1 MKEAETNKKEALTE
15 KDVENV
21 RSAVE
26 KAAKAKAEANPKD
39 AERFKELLNQSKMP
53 VEISDEDFKLG
64 EGELDVRG
72 LSDANY
78 RQLMFRV
85 NVIKANHLRDIS
97 QSMVDIERL
106 LMLVLKKLGVNDI
119 GKELQSLLEELSK
132 KAKESIS

>member
-1 MKEAETNKKEALTE
+1 MKEAENKKEALTE
-15 KDVENV
+15 KDVKNV

-26 KAAKAKAEANPKD
+26 KAAKAKADANPKD
-39 AERFKELLNQSKMP
+39 IERFKELLSQSKMP
-53 VEISDEDFKLG
+53 VEFKDEDFKLG

-97 QSMVDIERL
+97 QSMTDIERL

-119 GKELQSLLEELSK
+119 GKELMDLFEELGK
-132 KAKESIS
+132 KVKESIS

>member
-1 MKEAETNKKEALTE
+1 MEEAENKKEALTE
-15 KDVENV
+15 KDVKNV

-26 KAAKAKAEANPKD
+26 KAAKAKAGADPKD
-39 AERFKELLNQSKMP
+39 IERFKELLSQSKMP
-53 VEISDEDFKLG
+53 VEFKDEDFRLG

-97 QSMVDIERL
+97 QTLVDVERL
-106 LMLVLKKLGVNDI
+106 LMLVLKKLGVEDI
-119 GKELQSLLEELSK
+119 GKELMDLFEELGK

>member
-1 MKEAETNKKEALTE
+1 MKEAENKKETLTE
-15 KDVENV
+15 QDVKNV

-26 KAAKAKAEANPKD
+26 KAAKAKADANPKD
-39 AERFKELLNQSKMP
+39 IERFKELLSQSKMP
-53 VEISDEDFKLG
+53 VEFKDEDFKLG

-85 NVIKANHLRDIS
+85 NVIKSNHLRDIS
-97 QSMVDIERL
+97 QSMTDIERL

-119 GKELQSLLEELSK
+119 GKELMDLFEELGK
-132 KAKESIS
+132 KVKESIS